1 MIIIS
6 IIATIISLVLTFMS
20 AKKYED
26 ITYSPAVLSFIILC
40 VGVIFFS
47 DIEIIEK
54 IITIAIFVV
63 LLAITKSVWGK
74 IEKDREL
81 IEKKVNGMQI
91 CTPKYLKKFREN
103 LDVTIA
109 GLIGLG
115 AAGIFTTLAN
125 SSPYF
130 KQQFFSN
137 LNKDSISETGDFLK
151 ELFDE
156 VKNEINDMNDFVAY
170 NETQNL
176 QPTQNQLRQP
186 VTSETLWES
195 QKEAIKKILV
205 KYVMTLTTL
214 DTNISFLKENKL
226 LADSNL
232 HPVGIILNFAYTVGS
247 VACIFLL
254 PAIL

>member
-1 MIIIS
+1 M
-6 IIATIISLVLTFMS
+6 
-20 AKKYED
+20 
-26 ITYSPAVLSFIILC
+26 
-40 VGVIFFS
+40 G
-47 DIEIIEK
+47 
-54 IITIAIFVV
+54 
-63 LLAITKSVWGK
+63 GK

-81 IEKKVNGMQI
+81 IEKKVNGMQV
-91 CTPKYLKKFREN
+91 CTPKYLKKFHEN

-109 GLIGLG
+109 SLIGLG

-205 KYVMTLTTL
+205 KYVMTLTTM